1 MPSIWTFTMK
11 PVKALFEKY
20 SVGTGFADPFAGENS
35 PAEITNDIEGR
46 GNKFSLDAL
55 EFLKGLKEDSV
66 KGVLFDPPYST
77 EQCLRRYTPKHNGT
91 AGRAEYWAKCKD
103 EIARITQDDGIV
115 ISFCWDS
122 CGIGKTRG
130 FEIIEILL
138 LCHGA
143 CHNDTI
149 VTVERKLPK
158 PPEKQKIWETMT
170 IDIPDECNVFHKK
183 TAMVHNTCSTCGAN
197 NGRAG
202 LLLDKECEN
211 CHDTRQSGA
220 VCIHLNLKRTDEE
233 IARTM
238 EILN

>member
-1 MPSIWTFTMK
+1 MEINRIWVMPSIWTFTMK
-11 PVKALFEKY
+11 PVKALFDRY
-20 SVGTGFADPFAGENS
+20 SIGEGFVDPFAGENS

-55 EFLKGLKEDSV
+55 EFLKGLKDDSV

-103 EIARITQDDGIV
+103 EIARITKDDGIV

-130 FEIIEILL
+130 FEIIEIML

-149 VTVERKLPK
+149 ITVERKLPK
-158 PPEKQKIWETMT
+158 PPEKQKIWNTMT
-170 IDIPDECNVFHKK
+170 TDIPEQKSCKI
-183 TAMVHNTCSTCGAN
+183 CGEN

-202 LLLDKECEN
+202 LLVNKEFEN
-211 CHDTRQSGA
+211 CYDTRTLGD
-220 VCIHLNLKRTDEE
+220 VRIHLNIGRVDAESSK
-233 IARTM
+233 TM
-238 EILN
+238 GILN